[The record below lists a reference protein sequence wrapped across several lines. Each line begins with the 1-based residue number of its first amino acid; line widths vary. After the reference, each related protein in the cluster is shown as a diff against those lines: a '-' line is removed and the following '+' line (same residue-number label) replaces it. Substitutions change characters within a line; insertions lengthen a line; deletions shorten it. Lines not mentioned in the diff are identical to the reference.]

1 MYIYL
6 FVYIFVF
13 VFCCACTN
21 FFFFWCLC
29 CVVHVRVINVHV
41 CPNVAESDLLTLRK
55 RDKNFV
61 CYTTEFG
68 PTDHLL

>member
-1 MYIYL
+1 MPM
-6 FVYIFVF
+6 
-13 VFCCACTN
+13 CASSY
-21 FFFFWCLC
+21 
-29 CVVHVRVINVHV
+29 RIA
-41 CPNVAESDLLTLRK
+41 NVAESDLLTLRK